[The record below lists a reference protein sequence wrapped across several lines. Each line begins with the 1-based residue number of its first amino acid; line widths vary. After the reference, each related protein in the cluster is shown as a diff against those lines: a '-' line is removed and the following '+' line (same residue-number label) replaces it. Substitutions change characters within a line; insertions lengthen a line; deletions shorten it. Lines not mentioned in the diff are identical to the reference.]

1 MKRVLIASVAL
12 LSGGLLLAQ
21 SQQSAQ
27 KPAQGAQAAQNGP
40 AAQQTAPEPPKGK
53 APPAAKSK
61 AEVDAYNKVN
71 TLTQQKNAAEAEKAA
86 DAFADQFK
94 DSELRYLA
102 YYNLM
107 MMYQSQNNIDK
118 AIEMG
123 HKVLAVHPN
132 EPITLAMVSSYISEQ
147 VRDTD
152 MDKDERLKEAIQD
165 AQKALQCVD
174 TDLVVAP
181 GITQEVV
188 DANKAMLRSLAY
200 AAMGN
205 SYLVKAD
212 YANAE
217 QNLKESVKLSPN
229 DAVTWLR
236 LAVTQDM
243 QNKFKDAIASASKA
257 VELAPAGSQQAKMAQ
272 NERQRVVQRA
282 SSALSKPAAQ
292 PAATPAAK

>member
-1 MKRVLIASVAL
+1 MKRVLIASVVL
-12 LSGGLLLAQ
+12 LSGGVLLAQ
-21 SQQSAQ
+21 AQQPAQ
-27 KPAQGAQAAQNGP
+27 KPAPGAPAAQNGQ
-40 AAQQTAPEPPKGK
+40 AAQQPAPEPPKGK

-71 TLTQQKNAAEAEKAA
+71 VLTQEKNAAEAEKAA

-107 MMYQSQNNIDK
+107 TVYQSQNNIDK

-123 HKVLAVHPN
+123 QKVLAAHPN
-132 EPITLAMVSSYISEQ
+132 EPITLAMLASYISEA

-152 MDKDERLKEAIQD
+152 MDKDERLKEAIQSG
-165 AQKALQCVD
+165 QKALETVD
-174 TDLVVAP
+174 TELVVAP

-200 AAMGN
+200 AAIGN
-205 SYLVKAD
+205 AYLVKTD

-217 QNLKESVKLSPN
+217 QNLKESVKLSAG

-236 LAVTQDM
+236 LAVSQDM
-243 QNKFKDAIASASKA
+243 QNKFKDALASANKA
-257 VELAPAGSQQAKMAQ
+257 VELAPAGSPQAKMAQ

-282 SSALSKPAAQ
+282 SSALAKPAAQ
-292 PAATPAAK
+292 PAAAPATR

>member
-12 LSGGLLLAQ
+12 LSSGLLLAQ
-21 SQQSAQ
+21 SQ
-27 KPAQGAQAAQNGP
+27 KPAQQPAQGTP
-40 AAQQTAPEPPKGK
+40 AVQQPAPEPPKGK

-71 TLTQQKNAAEAEKAA
+71 TLTQEKNVAEAEKAA

-107 MMYQSQNNIDK
+107 TVFQSQNNIEK

-123 HKVLAVHPN
+123 HKVLAAHPN
-132 EPITLAMVSSYISEQ
+132 EPITLAMLASYISES

-152 MDKDERLKEAIQD
+152 MDKDERLKEAIQSG
-165 AQKALQCVD
+165 QKALESVD
-174 TDLVVAP
+174 TELVVAP

-200 AAMGN
+200 AAIGN
-205 SYLVKAD
+205 AYLVKTD

-217 QNLKESVKLSPN
+217 QNLKESVKLAPT

-236 LAVTQDM
+236 LAVSQDM
-243 QNKFKDAIASASKA
+243 QNKFKDALASANKA
-257 VELAPAGSQQAKMAQ
+257 VELAPAGSPQAKMAQ

-282 SSALSKPAAQ
+282 SSALAKPAAAQ

>member
-1 MKRVLIASVAL
+1 MKRVLIASVVL

-21 SQQSAQ
+21 SQ
-27 KPAQGAQAAQNGP
+27 KPAQQPAKGAPAAQNGP
-40 AAQQTAPEPPKGK
+40 AAQQPAPEPPKGK

-71 TLTQQKNAAEAEKAA
+71 ALTQQKNVAEAEKAA

-107 MMYQSQNNIDK
+107 TVYQSQNNIDK
-118 AIEMG
+118 AIDMG

-132 EPITLAMVSSYISEQ
+132 EPITLAMLSSYISES

-152 MDKDERLKEAIQD
+152 MDKDERLKDAIQSG
-165 AQKALQCVD
+165 QKALETVD
-174 TDLVVAP
+174 TELVVAP

-200 AAMGN
+200 AAIGN
-205 SYLVKAD
+205 AYLVKTD

-217 QNLKESVKLSPN
+217 QNLKESVKLAAS

-236 LAVTQDM
+236 LAVSQDM
-243 QNKFKDAIASASKA
+243 QNKFKDALASANKA
-257 VELAPAGSQQAKMAQ
+257 VELAPAGSPQAKMAQ

-282 SSALSKPAAQ
+282 SSALAKPAAQ
-292 PAATPAAK
+292 PAATPAK

>member
-21 SQQSAQ
+21 SQQPAQ
-27 KPAQGAQAAQNGP
+27 KPAQAAQNGP
-40 AAQQTAPEPPKGK
+40 ATQQPAPEPPKGK
-53 APPAAKSK
+53 MPPAAKSK

-71 TLTQQKNAAEAEKAA
+71 VLTQQKNAADAEKAA

-102 YYNLM
+102 FYNIM
-107 MMYQSQNNIDK
+107 MLHQSQNNIDK

-123 HKVLAVHPN
+123 HKVLAVNAN

-165 AQKALQCVD
+165 GQKALQCVD
-174 TDLVVAP
+174 TDLMVAP

-200 AAMGN
+200 AAIGN
-205 SYLVKAD
+205 AYLVKAE

-217 QNLKESVKLSPN
+217 QNLKESVKLSPG

-236 LAVTQDM
+236 LAVTQDL
-243 QNKFKDAIASASKA
+243 QNKFKDAIASANKA

-272 NERQRVVQRA
+272 NERQRVMQRA
-282 SSALSKPAAQ
+282 NSSLTKPAAQ